1 MPPELSLE
9 DIAPNAR
16 AVLVQATQEA
26 TKRASVLVDPLHIL
40 LALVDGR
47 STVAIQQ
54 LAKVGVDTHQLRDS
68 VTAALASNS
77 TVPQFIPTR
86 STEMPDT
93 PVLSNNAQRVIR
105 SAFKEAAHLG
115 HKSVDTIHL
124 LLGLLYL
131 DGEPAATLLTK
142 AGISLYQLRQTVLEA
157 PPSIQPA
164 TRHTLRAAIKPSP
177 IFFALIIVMIAA
189 GVGLWRNPSES
200 WVGPLTTL
208 FVISGWIV
216 SLCLHEFSHA
226 LAAYLG
232 GDSSVREAGYL
243 TLNPL
248 RYTHPLL
255 SIIMPVIFLL
265 MGGIGLPG
273 GAVYINTNALRNTRW
288 EALVS
293 AAGPLGTLIFCV
305 IISIPFYFDWQAWT
319 TAENWYLWPAL
330 AFLGFLQVTALLFNL
345 LPIPPLDGF
354 QLLATQLPSA
364 IRRQLLGFGNIGFF
378 LLLFLFS
385 RNNPVSEGFWRFA
398 FLTAARLQIP
408 VELVSAGYQQFSW
421 WSF

>member
-9 DIAPNAR
+9 DVTPQAR
-16 AVLVQATQEA
+16 SVLTQATQAA
-26 TKRASVLVDPLHIL
+26 TKRSSVLVEPLHIL

-47 STVAIQQ
+47 NNVVGQQ
-54 LAKVGVDTHQLRDS
+54 LAKLGADPRQIGDS
-68 VTAALASNS
+68 VTAALASES
-77 TVPQFIPTR
+77 VAPQFIPTLSKETPNTPAL
-86 STEMPDT
+86 ST
-93 PVLSNNAQRVIR
+93 NAQRVVR

-115 HKSVDTIHL
+115 HHSIDTIHL

-131 DGEPAATLLTK
+131 DDEPAAAILNK
-142 AGISLYQLRQTVLEA
+142 AGVSLYQLRQTVLESPPPL
-157 PPSIQPA
+157 PPSVRNRSNTA
-164 TRHTLRAAIKPSP
+164 VRPSP
-177 IFFALIIVMIAA
+177 IFFAIVILMIAS
-189 GVGLWRNPSES
+189 GIGLWRNPSDD
-200 WVGPLTTL
+200 WIGPLTTL

-216 SLCLHEFSHA
+216 SLCLHEFGHA

-232 GDSSVREAGYL
+232 GDTSVREAGYL

-255 SIIMPVIFLL
+255 SLILPVFFLL

-273 GAVYINTNALRNTRW
+273 GAVYIRTGALRSTRW
-288 EALVS
+288 EAMVS
-293 AAGPLGTLIFCV
+293 AAGPLGTLIFCLL
-305 IISIPFYFDWQAWT
+305 ISIPFYFDWQSWT
-319 TAENWYLWPAL
+319 TAENFYLWPAL

-354 QLLATQLPSA
+354 QLLATQLPPA
-364 IRRQLLGFGNIGFF
+364 MRQRLLGLGNIGFF
-378 LLLFLFS
+378 LILFLFS

-408 VELVSAGYQQFSW
+408 VELVSAGYQQFAW
-421 WSF
+421 WSS